1 LLAIPPSTKT
11 TTTTTSSSGLEHARD
26 GKRLQ
31 RSFVRSR
38 ARLKKLKVTGARK
51 ASLDL
56 LLSAGG
62 TSSSMSPMIKP
73 LAMFSSIPTPSSS
86 SSLPRRTH
94 PPPTQ
99 RLVLV
104 RNFAKIR
111 FFLKWEYLLFS
122 SNFPNFGKEK
132 LEKKLRRIWTLI
144 LVW

>member
-1 LLAIPPSTKT
+1 
-11 TTTTTSSSGLEHARD
+11 
-26 GKRLQ
+26 
-31 RSFVRSR
+31 VRSR

-73 LAMFSSIPTPSSS
+73 LAMFSSIPAPSSS

-94 PPPTQ
+94 PPPPPPPTQ

-111 FFLKWEYLLFS
+111 FFFKWEYLLFS
-122 SNFPNFGKEK
+122 SNFPIFGKEK
-132 LEKKLRRIWTLI
+132 LEKKFLI
-144 LVW
+144 FGL